1 MRIAKPR
8 DLLAEEEMAR
18 VFAGPG
24 SDPESRRPAFA
35 GSAARSGVIDLLWR
49 GMRLAQGLFWP

>member
-1 MRIAKPR
+1 
-8 DLLAEEEMAR
+8 MAR